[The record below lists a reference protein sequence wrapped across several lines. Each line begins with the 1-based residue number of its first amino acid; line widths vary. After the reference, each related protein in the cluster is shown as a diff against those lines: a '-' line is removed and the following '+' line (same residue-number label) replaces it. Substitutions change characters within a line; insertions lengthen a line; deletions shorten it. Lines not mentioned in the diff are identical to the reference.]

1 MYKREEAQKK
11 SAVYQIGK
19 DSELLINGSSELI
32 DMKVETEG
40 QIERREEV

>member
-1 MYKREEAQKK
+1 MYKKEEAQKK
-11 SAVYQIGK
+11 SAVYQKGK